1 MKVKRTYDD
10 FINIIL
16 KPIMFTTTDEL
27 KWVLKKKDWSEPYK
41 AVFELELEKR
51 KSRNLVLA

>member
-16 KPIMFTTTDEL
+16 KPIMFITTDEL
-27 KWVLKKKDWSEPYK
+27 KWVLKKKEWAEPYK
-41 AVFELELEKR
+41 AVFELELNKR
-51 KSRNLVLA
+51 KAKELVLA